1 MIIRKP
7 LLALLGALLI
17 LVQSLFAVE
26 VNVPADTYD
35 HNYPHPLEVKVKQE
49 ISSQSTY
56 LEASSRVTFTTATF
70 LLLWISKLFN
80 FPQVSLN
87 TFKHYKAFFG
97 HAYIFNT
104 YYTCLSALAP

>member
-7 LLALLGALLI
+7 LLAFLGALLI

-26 VNVPADTYD
+26 VNIPVDDAYD
-35 HNYPHPLEVKVKQE
+35 HPHPLEVKVKQE

-80 FPQVSLN
+80 FPQVSVN